1 MLRMNRI
8 YETLLTDHFASMR
21 QMAFLSGPR
30 QSGKTTLA
38 KMALPDARYFS
49 YDAPHDSLLIQRGGD
64 AIASSLSLS
73 QDEKRANQGSVIFDE
88 IHKFPRWKNMLKGFF
103 DVYGDN
109 RRLKI
114 AVTGSARLNV
124 YKRGGDSLMGRYFL
138 YRLHPLS
145 VGELGSTEIDTNDI
159 FRKPVD
165 VEVSTVESLLQLGGF
180 PEPFLNGTMKFKAR
194 WHRMRLEQLFTEDI
208 RDLSRV
214 QDIRQIRQLS
224 ELLAARVSGGVN
236 VAALSSDLGASQP
249 TVANWISLLES
260 IYFSYEVRPWHNN
273 VASSIRKQP
282 KIYLWDWSQVADE
295 GARKENF
302 VASHLMK
309 AVHWWTDCGLGEFE
323 LCYIRD
329 KMQRE
334 VDFLV
339 VRDGKPFMLVECKSS
354 YSETLSPSLVH
365 FKKVLNVPLAWQVAF
380 DRPVSDFVPDEST
393 SPSRISVADL
403 MKILP

>member
-1 MLRMNRI
+1 MKRI
-8 YETLLTDHFASMR
+8 YEALLGEHFATLR

-49 YDAPHDSLLIQRGGD
+49 YDDPKDFGVIQRGGD
-64 AIASSLSLS
+64 AISALLSLS
-73 QDEKRANQGSVIFDE
+73 KEERSQNQGSVIFDE

-109 RRLKI
+109 RKLKI

-124 YKRGGDSLMGRYFL
+124 YKRGGDSMMGRYFQ
-138 YRLHPLS
+138 YRVHPLS
-145 VGELGSTEIDTNDI
+145 VGEIGSAEIGTDDI
-159 FRKPVD
+159 FRKPV
-165 VEVSTVESLLQLGGF
+165 EVVPSTIDSLLELGGF
-180 PEPFLNGTMKFKAR
+180 PEPFLNGNAKFRYR
-194 WHRMRLEQLFTEDI
+194 WSRMRLDQLFSEDI
-208 RDLSRV
+208 RDLSKV
-214 QDIRQIRQLS
+214 QDIRQIRQLA
-224 ELLAARVSGGVN
+224 ELLSSRVSGGIN
-236 VAALSSDLGASQP
+236 MASLAADLSVSQP

-260 IYFSYEVRPWHNN
+260 IYFSYEVRPWHKN

-282 KIYLWDWSQVADE
+282 KIYLWDWSQIADE

-302 VASHLMK
+302 VASHLLK
-309 AVHWWTDCGLGEFE
+309 AVHWWTDSGIGEFQ
-323 LCYIRD
+323 LCYVRD

-354 YSETLSPSLVH
+354 HREALSPALVH
-365 FKKVLNVPLAWQVAF
+365 FAKTLDVPLAWQVVF
-380 DRPVSDFVPDEST
+380 DRPPSGFVPDESS
-393 SPSRISVADL
+393 SPSRIPVGDL
-403 MKILP
+403 LKILP